1 MTKKEFREIELL
13 AMEGLKETA
22 KADPAK
28 VPEILKS
35 LKEAAPQ
42 SWLARFVAANL
53 AIIVT
58 LIVSGTTLFFQ
69 EQEKRRTTEFD
80 QRKYANE
87 EKKRSEDFIEKH
99 RSSIFA
105 GDDEEFK
112 LAVMYYVAVTD
123 EKIQKAFTDYLLKSR
138 QLTAKRA
145 RILEEATTS
154 AASQK
159 NLEALSKAMKGQ
171 PIPGSLEDAVQDPG
185 IQPIGS
191 TAAGVGGSPNAQI
204 VKLTGTVY
212 CQANPSLEEGTRK
225 KISDQLAATGLTVPV
240 WQVSDK
246 LRMPDRFEV
255 RFYRNEDKELAQRI
269 SGIVKDVIQKPVG
282 VKQLRGVK
290 SKSAVLELWAPT

>member
-22 KADPAK
+22 KTDPAK

-58 LIVSGTTLFFQ
+58 LIISGTTLFFQ
-69 EQEKRRTTEFD
+69 EQEKKRTTEFD

-87 EKKRSEDFIEKH
+87 EKKRSEEFIEKH
-99 RSSIFA
+99 RATIFA

-112 LAVMYYVAVTD
+112 LAMMYYVAVTD
-123 EKIQKAFTDYLLKSR
+123 EKIQKAFTDYLAQSR
-138 QLTAKRA
+138 QLSAVRA
-145 RILEEATTS
+145 RILADATNS
-154 AASQK
+154 ATSQK
-159 NLEALSKAMKGQ
+159 NVETLAKAMKGQ
-171 PIPGSLEDAVQDPG
+171 PVSESLADPVPDPSIKPMGATAPATGAIPNVPVE
-185 IQPIGS
+185 
-191 TAAGVGGSPNAQI
+191 
-204 VKLTGTVY
+204 KLTGTVY
-212 CQANPSLEEGTRK
+212 CQANSSLDEGVRK

-246 LRMPDRFEV
+246 LRMPDQFEV
-255 RFYRNEDKELAQRI
+255 RFYRNQDKELVQRI
-269 SGIVKDVIQKPVG
+269 SEIVKVVIGKPVG

-290 SKSAVLELWAPT
+290 SKSAVLELWAEK